1 MITIKNKTIL
11 VIIFIF
17 FLINI
22 LLIVK
27 RRNFNFYNFK
37 LFLQE
42 EYYSEINKDLSEL
55 KKLKNYNDIIGI
67 KNFLLEKNIREV
79 NFDKDVIKNLNLNFN
94 EIIFFYYPL
103 KIEDKSHYIISNF
116 YNSKYENCQSL
127 FNKPPV
133 FPAMDINTNLTIYLC
148 K

>member
-103 KIEDKSHYIISNF
+103 KIEDKSHYIISNS

-127 FNKPPV
+127 FTKPPV
-133 FPAMDINTNLTIYLC
+133 FTIYLC

>member
-1 MITIKNKTIL
+1 MITIKKKTIL

-37 LFLQE
+37 LFFHE
-42 EYYSEINKDLSEL
+42 EYYSEINKDLSEV
-55 KKLKNYNDIIGI
+55 KKLYNYNDINNF
-67 KNFLLEKNIREV
+67 KNFLLKKNIREV
-79 NFDKDVIKNLNLNFN
+79 NLDKDVIKNLNLNFN
-94 EIIFFYYPL
+94 EMKIFYYPL

-116 YNSKYENCQSL
+116 HSSKYENCQSL
-127 FNKPPV
+127 FTKSRG
-133 FPAMDINTNLTIYLC
+133 INIYRNLTIYLC